1 MGQHNIYL
9 HFLTFNKLTINELGV
24 YFAFYAKLIIRAIF
38 VIELVHDIEVGLICG
53 LK

>member
-1 MGQHNIYL
+1 MGRYNIYL
-9 HFLTFNKLTINELGV
+9 HFLTFNKLTINELGI
-24 YFAFYAKLIIRAIF
+24 YSTFYAKLIIRAMF